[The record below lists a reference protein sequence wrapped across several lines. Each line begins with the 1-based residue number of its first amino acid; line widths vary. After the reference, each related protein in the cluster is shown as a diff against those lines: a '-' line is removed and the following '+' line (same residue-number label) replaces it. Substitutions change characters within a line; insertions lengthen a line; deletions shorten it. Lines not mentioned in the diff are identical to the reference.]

1 MVKKKEKM
9 AVKME
14 NLAVPEVHV
23 GEDKKPSTNSQ
34 EEESILYENVAIP
47 EYRPGRKK
55 CCKKK

>member
-9 AVKME
+9 AVEME

-23 GEDKKPSTNSQ
+23 GEDKQPSTNSH